1 MIFDLQFAIEK
12 SFVSL
17 SSSTSSLELL
27 SDEQLVLRARAGGR
41 DAFNQLVSRHER
53 RLYRF
58 LCKNAANDA
67 DVEDAMQQAMLK
79 AYLKLGQYNP
89 RWRFT
94 TWLFTIAVRELRTL
108 SQRRGPATMGL
119 DASHEPA
126 AAPVER
132 AADTNEP
139 DDIWLMA
146 RSILN
151 PQHFAALWLRYGEDL
166 PARDIGKILGR
177 PRIWVSV
184 TLHRACAT
192 LRQATAEA
200 ENKTRES
207 QLSNKARRKQ
217 EQAAGGLT

>member
-1 MIFDLQFAIEK
+1 
-12 SFVSL
+12 VSL

-27 SDEQLVLRARAGGR
+27 SDEQLVLRAKGGGR
-41 DAFNQLVSRHER
+41 DAFNQLVLRHER

-58 LCKNAANDA
+58 LCKNAANAA

-79 AYLKLGQYNP
+79 AYLKLAQYNP

-94 TWLFTIAVRELRTL
+94 TWLFTIAVRELRSL
-108 SQRRGPATMGL
+108 SYRSGPVMTAL
-119 DASHEPA
+119 DASPEPA

-132 AADTNEP
+132 AADPNEP
-139 DDIWLMA
+139 DDVWLMA
-146 RSILN
+146 RTILN

-192 LRQATAEA
+192 LREATAGAGNE
-200 ENKTRES
+200 TRES
-207 QLSNKARRKQ
+207 QIRNKARRKQ
-217 EQAAGGLT
+217 EQSAGGVT